1 MSAGAGTQPGTPAAG
16 SEEAR
21 SEEALRLWLRMLGG
35 VNLIEGWLGAL
46 LGALEPDFVHTLSRN
61 LKELRGAL
69 KTATA
74 EAS

>member
-1 MSAGAGTQPGTPAAG
+1 VSAGAGTQPGTPAAG

-21 SEEALRLWLRMLGG
+21 SEEALRLW
-35 VNLIEGWLGAL
+35 L